1 MSRGFSG
8 NAAHDSTVNTA
19 ENTLQAAVVAA
30 AGSQS
35 AIRTAEI
42 TFHRA
47 VVKSAL
53 ANNVSPSAAM
63 SCLRELGVSG
73 L

>member
-1 MSRGFSG
+1 MSRGYSG
-8 NAAHDSTVNTA
+8 NTAHDSTVNAA

-35 AIRTAEI
+35 AIKTAEI
-42 TFHRA
+42 VFHRA
-47 VVKSAL
+47 LVKSAL

-63 SCLRELGVSG
+63 QALKELGVTG
-73 L
+73 Q